1 MNPSASLGTGFL
13 RSILA
18 ILGGIGLVSLVTQ
31 LLETTLV
38 GAAAGGQV
46 TDMAHYFEVRNRP
59 SILAAGL
66 VYNTVAG
73 VLGGYM
79 TARIAGQQEMAH
91 ARIAAL
97 VLTASLIYGFTGGEY
112 ARFTPAWMRIALI
125 MLTGPAMLA
134 GAMVRARAAKADP
147 EPKA

>member
-1 MNPSASLGTGFL
+1 MTFVPATTLAAGRGL
-13 RSILA
+13 IA

-31 LLETTLV
+31 LLEFTLV
-38 GAAAGGQV
+38 GAAAGGQL

-66 VYNTVAG
+66 VYNTVAA
-73 VLGGYM
+73 VLGGYV
-79 TARIAGQQEMAH
+79 TAKIAGQHEMAH

-97 VLTASLIYGFTGGEY
+97 VLTASLIYGFTAGEY
-112 ARFTPAWMRIALI
+112 ARFTPGWMRVALI

-134 GAMVRARAAKADP
+134 GAMVRERAARNL
-147 EPKA
+147 

>member
-1 MNPSASLGTGFL
+1 MSPSTSLGTGFL

-31 LLETTLV
+31 ALEFTLV
-38 GAAAGGQV
+38 GAAADGQL

-66 VYNTVAG
+66 VYNTVAA

-79 TARIAGQQEMAH
+79 TARIAGRQEMAH

-97 VLTASLIYGFTGGEY
+97 VLTASLIYGFTAGEF
-112 ARFTPAWMRIALI
+112 AQFTPAWMRIALI
-125 MLTGPAMLA
+125 IITAPAMLA
-134 GAMVRARAAKADP
+134 GAMVRARAVRN
-147 EPKA
+147 

>member
-1 MNPSASLGTGFL
+1 MSFG

-18 ILGGIGLVSLVTQ
+18 ILGGIGLVSLITQ

-46 TDMAHYFEVRNRP
+46 MDMPHYFAVRNRP

-66 VYNTVAG
+66 VYNTVAA

-97 VLTASLIYGFTGGEY
+97 VLTASLIYGFTAGEF
-112 ARFTPAWMRIALI
+112 AQFTPAWMRIALI
-125 MLTGPAMLA
+125 VLTAPAMLA
-134 GAMVRARAAKADP
+134 GAMIRQRAARHQAQETTDERP
-147 EPKA
+147 ETPL

>member
-1 MNPSASLGTGFL
+1 MNFG

-18 ILGGIGLVSLVTQ
+18 VLGGIGLVSLITQ

-46 TDMAHYFEVRNRP
+46 MDMPHYFAVRNRP

-66 VYNTVAG
+66 VYNTVAA

-97 VLTASLIYGFTGGEY
+97 VLTASLIYGFTAGEF
-112 ARFTPAWMRIALI
+112 AHFTPAWMRIALI
-125 MLTGPAMLA
+125 MLTAPGMLA
-134 GAMVRARAAKADP
+134 GAMVRARAGKAQSP